1 MNCFY
6 VSMYSSKEREE
17 KHMKKK
23 QVLRKQIM
31 CLAKMI
37 TKNEVNS
44 TCPLIA
50 YQPVLPAC
58 TKKLKKN

>member
-1 MNCFY
+1 
-6 VSMYSSKEREE
+6 
-17 KHMKKK
+17 MKKK
-23 QVLRKQIM
+23 QVLKKQIV

-50 YQPVLPAC
+50 YQPVLPTC